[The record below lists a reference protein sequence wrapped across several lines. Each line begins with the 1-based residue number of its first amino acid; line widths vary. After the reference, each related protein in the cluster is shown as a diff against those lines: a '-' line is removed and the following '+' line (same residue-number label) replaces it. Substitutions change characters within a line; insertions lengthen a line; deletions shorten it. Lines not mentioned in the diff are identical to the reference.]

1 MSSVDKSLCH
11 SRLQRNSW
19 QFV

>member
-1 MSSVDKSLCH
+1 MSSVDTSVFH

-19 QFV
+19 QSV

>member
-1 MSSVDKSLCH
+1 MSSVDTSVCH

-19 QFV
+19 QSV